1 LTGREYI
8 AASWGF
14 RMPVDGDSP
23 GA

>member
-8 AASWGF
+8 AASRGF
-14 RMPVDGDSP
+14 RAPVDGDSP